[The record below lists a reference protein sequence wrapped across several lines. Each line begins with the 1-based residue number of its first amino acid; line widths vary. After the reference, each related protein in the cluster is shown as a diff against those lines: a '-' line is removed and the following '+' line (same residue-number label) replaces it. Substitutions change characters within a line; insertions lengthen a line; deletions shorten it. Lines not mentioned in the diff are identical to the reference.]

1 MPSKIVEIERDYK
14 KDVLLGIAV
23 GDAMGVPFE
32 FLKSNEISISAG
44 AEMIGFGSHNQE
56 PGTFSDDSSMTFCTA
71 EALIDTF
78 DINRIATNFLS
89 WKNQN
94 YWTASNEVFDIG
106 NTSLLALNRL
116 EQGVSPYFSG
126 ESDEMSNGNGSLMRI
141 LPLVFTIQHL
151 PIEKRYSITKA
162 VSGIT
167 HAHIRSVMA
176 CFYYLEFARLIIEGK
191 EKKIICA
198 LLSNELQAFFES
210 QTETKKELAHFDRIF
225 NGGFLNRFDV
235 NDINSTGY
243 VIDTL
248 EAALYSFLK
257 FNRYEMIV
265 IQAIQLGNDTDTIA
279 SIAGGLAA
287 LYYGNQTIPVN
298 WLNQLKRKEDIIDL
312 ANRWN
317 YN

>member
-1 MPSKIVEIERDYK
+1 MIRNYK
-14 KDVLLGIAV
+14 KDSLLGVAV
-23 GDAMGVPFE
+23 ADAMGVPYE
-32 FLKSNEISISAG
+32 FLKSDEISIQAG

-56 PGTFSDDSSMTFCTA
+56 PGTFSDDSSMTFCTV
-71 EALIDTF
+71 EALIDGY
-78 DINRIATNFLS
+78 DINRMATNFLN

-106 NTSLLALNRL
+106 KTTLLALNRL
-116 EQGVSPYFSG
+116 EQGVLPYFSG
-126 ESDEMSNGNGSLMRI
+126 ESDELSNGNGSLMRI
-141 LPLVFTIQHL
+141 LPLVFSIQHL
-151 PIEKRYSITKA
+151 PIEKRFSITKA

-191 EKKIICA
+191 EKKTICS
-198 LLSNELQAFFES
+198 LLSIELQTFFEA
-210 QTETKKELAHFDRIF
+210 QAETKIELSHFDRIF
-225 NGGFLNRFDV
+225 NGGFLNRYAI
-235 NDINSTGY
+235 NEINSSSY

-257 FNRYEMIV
+257 YNRFEMIV

-287 LYYGNQTIPVN
+287 LYYGHHTIPEN

-312 ANRWN
+312 AHRWN
-317 YN
+317 TN